1 MTMISDNEELET
13 ARSMLIKLRT
23 ELRDDTNALS
33 ARVKH
38 MDNVSVKTAAASKQL
53 VKAMQTADTQSA
65 AVDQAIKSLNDLSK
79 AAHATAWFIKVI
91 MINLYRDVDDTV
103 NSLLLKLESL
113 DYISEARDLNI
124 LCAEMML
131 RCESMITDVTDTDNS
146 ELLVTAARVLEEL
159 DAAAVD
165 IESSAAGPSDM
176 NLDECLKII
185 SHARETVLNDLL
197 NSSRPAATATVTAT
211 LADLRSLSSVNQAAF
226 AISYDYVVNRNRCTD
241 DEDFMF

>member
-1 MTMISDNEELET
+1 MSNNEELET
-13 ARSMLIKLRT
+13 ARGMLIKLRT
-23 ELRDDTNALS
+23 ELRDDVNGLS
-33 ARVKH
+33 ACVKH
-38 MDNVSVKTAAASKQL
+38 MNNVSAETETVSKQL
-53 VKAMQTADTQSA
+53 VKMMQTVNMQSA
-65 AVDQAIKSLNDLSK
+65 AVNQAAASLTDLSK
-79 AAHATAWFIKVI
+79 ASHTISWFLKVI
-91 MINLYRDVDDTV
+91 MINLNRDVDDTV

-113 DYISEARDLNI
+113 DYISEARALNV

-226 AISYDYVVNRNRCTD
+226 AISYDYVVNRNRGAD
-241 DEDFMF
+241 DEGFMF